1 MKKEVSDLV
10 LYFLEHHSSTLTA
23 VEEEMCRNKR
33 SLQACIDDVNQY
45 LIKENREAIRIDS
58 KNGNITINES
68 TREGLYYFL
77 KHGVMADLN
86 YIAPE
91 MRESLLFIKLCIT
104 DGNPALQDLADL
116 VQVSKNTALQDLKRI
131 RDILSEKMIELNY
144 TRKNGYSISG
154 EEFKIRKLFIE
165 EIKRVLAAQFGFSFL
180 CRLGFLDKEDI
191 FFLRRRLINMEKKLS
206 IALTDEQIDDL
217 PVVLYLLI
225 QRMKHSNASWRAE
238 FDLADMEQS
247 NEIQTLKHMFWDSHL
262 DDEDKTYLAL
272 QILSSNMLESV
283 LAISS
288 SNELSL
294 AVRTTID
301 MVDTQ
306 LATNLLDKSELLNK
320 ILLHLRP
327 AIYRIRFNLSIQNPL
342 TEQFIAEFPAMFAI
356 VSKSV
361 YPIEKSIGASIS
373 KEELVY
379 LAMIIQAWI
388 YRTEERQEYAFR
400 ALVVCRN
407 GTSVSK
413 LLLETLKDMFSHIQF
428 MGAYAERHFKEYEQ
442 EVDFIFSTVPLN
454 TSKKTFI
461 VKPFLNRA
469 ARSEIRNAIDKHINR
484 NADKKAKELIYY
496 LKEHINEGNYQIV
509 HDKIVDFFNKSPK
522 LKMESSTNSHLFPFK
537 KEHILF
543 LDETIH
549 WRDALAYAIKPLL
562 SRESI
567 TEGYSQKLYEIF
579 ERESDRMMLGPHVY
593 LPHAQPSDG
602 VNKQDFSI
610 LICRKQI
617 QMPDS
622 HFAKVIVVLAP
633 SDYHLHVPTLLH
645 LNELFLEEDS
655 LNKIVSASSEE
666 DALKFI
672 TEEKGGD
679 QDE

>member
-1 MKKEVSDLV
+1 
-10 LYFLEHHSSTLTA
+10 
-23 VEEEMCRNKR
+23 
-33 SLQACIDDVNQY
+33 
-45 LIKENREAIRIDS
+45 
-58 KNGNITINES
+58 
-68 TREGLYYFL
+68 
-77 KHGVMADLN
+77 
-86 YIAPE
+86 
-91 MRESLLFIKLCIT
+91 
-104 DGNPALQDLADL
+104 
-116 VQVSKNTALQDLKRI
+116 
-131 RDILSEKMIELNY
+131 
-144 TRKNGYSISG
+144 
-154 EEFKIRKLFIE
+154 
-165 EIKRVLAAQFGFSFL
+165 
-180 CRLGFLDKEDI
+180 
-191 FFLRRRLINMEKKLS
+191 
-206 IALTDEQIDDL
+206 
-217 PVVLYLLI
+217 
-225 QRMKHSNASWRAE
+225 
-238 FDLADMEQS
+238 
-247 NEIQTLKHMFWDSHL
+247 
-262 DDEDKTYLAL
+262 
-272 QILSSNMLESV
+272 
-283 LAISS
+283 
-288 SNELSL
+288 
-294 AVRTTID
+294 
-301 MVDTQ
+301 
-306 LATNLLDKSELLNK
+306 
-320 ILLHLRP
+320 
-327 AIYRIRFNLSIQNPL
+327 
-342 TEQFIAEFPAMFAI
+342 MFAI
-356 VSKSV
+356 VSKSF